1 MPDTLVSQSL
11 TLIFTLLRHQPDSLR
26 AVDLISS
33 VANYIDAVTPCI
45 NRFIIGHVT
54 MAMAALSEFVQVCQV
69 YMRERAHARADVC

>member
-1 MPDTLVSQSL
+1 M
-11 TLIFTLLRHQPDSLR
+11 LRHQPGSLR

-45 NRFIIGHVT
+45 NRVIIGHVT

-69 YMRERAHARADVC
+69 YMSSFRSVKSI